1 MFLSFY
7 NNIFVFAFIDFQ
19 RLILKL
25 LIKNSL
31 AAFYP
36 ALWDFIYFSI
46 LSLFA
51 YFVTR
56 CQTLW
61 QRDQF
66 HALQIIYHF

>member
-36 ALWDFIYFSI
+36 AL
-46 LSLFA
+46 
-51 YFVTR
+51 
-56 CQTLW
+56 
-61 QRDQF
+61 
-66 HALQIIYHF
+66 